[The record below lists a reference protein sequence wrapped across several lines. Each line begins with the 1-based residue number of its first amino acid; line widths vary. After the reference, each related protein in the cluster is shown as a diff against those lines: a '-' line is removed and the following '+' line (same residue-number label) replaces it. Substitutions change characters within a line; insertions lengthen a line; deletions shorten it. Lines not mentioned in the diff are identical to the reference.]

1 MKADSALRAATAVC
15 RSEGRHLQPNCQQP
29 RHTGPTPGVMV
40 WGCFSNTTRITLAPH
55 TTVVT
60 QRALQS
66 VGMLPWLARSPDLSV
81 IEHVWDIIGL
91 QLQHYPQPALAAL
104 VLTQQLQQAWNPIP
118 QSEIRHLNDTMH
130 ADLN

>member
-29 RHTGPTPGVMV
+29 RHTGPTPGVM
-40 WGCFSNTTRITLAPH
+40 
-55 TTVVT
+55 
-60 QRALQS
+60 S